1 MKTQRCKYGVLA
13 KATITFLCVG
23 LMWPC
28 FSRSYKFRLKGGTA
42 DSKNSGYFYDKVVKK
57 DSFLVEMGAPSK
69 IDSLDEIEIRAATLL
84 KDIKSKKS
92 VVNDVATL
100 KFTPTGRKQVFVVEC
115 GAAAGTRDRSY
126 YGADY
131 SHGYIKGGVIIEFWQ
146 NGKCIKHWS
155 SATGPLSKTK
165 LTSDTKCA
173 HIGADGYERSD
184 VSYRPFENATT
195 ITEQKDDDSEDTEKP
210 GEGQGDGKD
219 YYVIRDSRYI
229 SDDDREYVF
238 FKLGKETSQNGA
250 SYMRSRIFKRKFTQK
265 ELDEYKTIYANCKFF
280 ATLDEMKDFVKN
292 EADRTE
298 EDRKPLAYAIR
309 NAENITTYDRRVV
322 FEDLGSGYSSYSSGN
337 IVVRRFSDQDIEDF
351 KMINPKS
358 QVFRTLDELKAFMR
372 TAKVVD
378 VETPRRAIRRS
389 AQEPSSQDA
398 TRPAT
403 SADCQLSMEELDA
416 RIKAEM
422 EHEKEMIQRKLNEQD

>member
-1 MKTQRCKYGVLA
+1 MKNQSDRCGMLVKTV
-13 KATITFLCVG
+13 ITLLCVG
-23 LMWPC
+23 VVWPC
-28 FSRSYKFRLKGGTA
+28 FPRSYKFRLKGGTA
-42 DSKNSGYFYDKVVKK
+42 DSKNSGYYYDKVVKK
-57 DSFLVEMGAPSK
+57 DSFLVEMGSSSK

-92 VVNDVATL
+92 VVNDVATF
-100 KFTPTGRKQVFVVEC
+100 KFTPTGRKQEFVVEC

-173 HIGADGYERSD
+173 YIGSDGYERSGI
-184 VSYRPFENATT
+184 SYRPFENATT
-195 ITEQKDDDSEDTEKP
+195 IVEQKDDDSEDAENS
-210 GEGQGDGKD
+210 GEGHGDAKD

-238 FKLGKETSQNGA
+238 FQFGKDKVENGA
-250 SYMRSRIFKRKFTQK
+250 SYMRSRFFKRQFTLK
-265 ELDEYKTIYANCKFF
+265 ELDEYKTIYANCRVFS
-280 ATLDEMKDFVKN
+280 TLDEMKEFVKN
-292 EADRTE
+292 GGRTADAQ
-298 EDRKPLAYAIR
+298 KPIAYAIR
-309 NAENITTYDRRVV
+309 NAENVTTYDLRVV

-337 IVVRRFSDQDIEDF
+337 IVVRRFSDQDIADF

-378 VETPRRAIRRS
+378 VDAPRRTMRRS
-389 AQEPSSQDA
+389 VQEPSSKGAAPSA
-398 TRPAT
+398 TPANG
-403 SADCQLSMEELDA
+403 QLTMEELDA

-422 EHEKEMIQRKLNEQD
+422 EHEKNMIQRRLKEQD